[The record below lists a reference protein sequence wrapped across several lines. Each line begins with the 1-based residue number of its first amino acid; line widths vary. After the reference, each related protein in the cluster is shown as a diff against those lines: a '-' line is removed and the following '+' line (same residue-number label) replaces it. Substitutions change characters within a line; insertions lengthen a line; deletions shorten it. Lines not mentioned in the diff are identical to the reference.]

1 MNPADLAA
9 VIEQII
15 ISADNRYARAIGR
28 VQNDLYNQ
36 IIAILRELELDDNG
50 YIKQTTANRKILAQA
65 DDKIQEVFSSPMYRR
80 SVSNFVAAVPKVDL
94 QNVEYFTA
102 IEQSF
107 SPNRLFLKDLQKK
120 AIKTIE
126 EYILKD
132 GLQVQVIRPLS
143 QIMNQNI
150 NSGGQFSGFLQ
161 QIKDFVLGNSD
172 VEGRALSYTRTFL
185 RDSLFTY
192 ARTYQQSV
200 TGDLGLEYY
209 QYVGG
214 LIDTSRPF
222 CIERAGNFYHQ
233 KEVEQWAGLDWS
245 GKKSGTTESSIFLFA
260 GGWNCS
266 HQIIPVHISIVP
278 KEVIEHNKT

>member
-102 IEQSF
+102 IEQ
-107 SPNRLFLKDLQKK
+107 
-120 AIKTIE
+120 
-126 EYILKD
+126 
-132 GLQVQVIRPLS
+132 
-143 QIMNQNI
+143 
-150 NSGGQFSGFLQ
+150 
-161 QIKDFVLGNSD
+161 
-172 VEGRALSYTRTFL
+172 
-185 RDSLFTY
+185 
-192 ARTYQQSV
+192 
-200 TGDLGLEYY
+200 
-209 QYVGG
+209 
-214 LIDTSRPF
+214 
-222 CIERAGNFYHQ
+222 
-233 KEVEQWAGLDWS
+233 
-245 GKKSGTTESSIFLFA
+245 
-260 GGWNCS
+260 
-266 HQIIPVHISIVP
+266 
-278 KEVIEHNKT
+278 